1 MRWLVEPSIDVSP
14 RRRRRSAWRPWAG
27 LRSAVHARTPGGGSF
42 AVSTN
47 GGGSDGQAGTRKL
60 RPSQSVAAISPGG
73 GSDRELRV
81 GGCDLDGHAVNVG
94 YFGVP
99 AESTSKVGRRGGRV
113 GGAGGRWCSP
123 VVWPSVFQAAACCWL
138 CRLLP
143 ADRGRAGSTLALSSG
158 RPFGP
163 FPTWRGTGALSL
175 GIGREGAD
183 RGGVVG
189 RDSPPAPGGGAGLPA
204 VRLRRHPSSRLRQ
217 KMRSAR
223 SSRRSPCGDSAS

>member
-27 LRSAVHARTPGGGSF
+27 LRSAVHARAPGGGSF

-81 GGCDLDGHAVNVG
+81 GGCDLAGHAVNVG

-113 GGAGGRWCSP
+113 GVLAGDGARRWCGLRCSRPLLVAGFAVCSQRTAGAPGARWRCPAVVLSGRSRRGAGP
-123 VVWPSVFQAAACCWL
+123 VRC
-138 CRLLP
+138 
-143 ADRGRAGSTLALSSG
+143 
-158 RPFGP
+158 
-163 FPTWRGTGALSL
+163 
-175 GIGREGAD
+175 
-183 RGGVVG
+183 
-189 RDSPPAPGGGAGLPA
+189 
-204 VRLRRHPSSRLRQ
+204 
-217 KMRSAR
+217 RSASVER
-223 SSRRSPCGDSAS
+223 ARIVVAL